1 MIFTK
6 RTGLEN
12 LTNQAVHEIVED
24 RKKRP
29 LELEETNEISQEQS
43 QEKNE
48 ERVATF
54 TYGTN
59 SAISET
65 NRMLF
70 NGSYHTF
77 STSSSNQMQ
86 CTCCPEPILMNAP
99 DAKEESKNSYLTSST
114 FTETKLDYLSSKPK
128 KSSYSF

>member
-12 LTNQAVHEIVED
+12 LTNQAVHELVED

-29 LELEETNEISQEQS
+29 LDIEESNEISQEQS
-43 QEKNE
+43 KEKTE

-59 SAISET
+59 SANSET
-65 NRMLF
+65 HKMLF
-70 NGSYHTF
+70 NGTYHTF
-77 STSSSNQMQ
+77 STGSSNQMQ

-99 DAKEESKNSYLTSST
+99 DAKEESKTNYLTST
-114 FTETKLDYLSSKPK
+114 TTETKSDYLFSKPK
-128 KSSYSF
+128 KSSYTF

>member
-1 MIFTK
+1 MRFTN

-12 LTNQAVHEIVED
+12 LTNQAVHDLVEE
-24 RKKRP
+24 RKKKP
-29 LELEETNEISQEQS
+29 LELEESNELSQEQP
-43 QEKNE
+43 KE
-48 ERVATF
+48 EPKDVKASF

-59 SAISET
+59 SVNSET

-77 STSSSNQMQ
+77 STNSSNQMQ

-99 DAKEESKNSYLTSST
+99 DANEETSYLTST
-114 FTETKLDYLSSKPK
+114 TTEKKSDYLFSKPK
-128 KSSYSF
+128 KSSYTF